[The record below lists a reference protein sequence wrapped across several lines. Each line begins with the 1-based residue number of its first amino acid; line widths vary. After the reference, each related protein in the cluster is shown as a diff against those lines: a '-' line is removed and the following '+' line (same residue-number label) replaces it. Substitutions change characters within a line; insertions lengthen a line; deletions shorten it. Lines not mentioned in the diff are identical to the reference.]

1 MVNTDCRQKATV
13 ATETHG
19 WNGHRNPDRKL
30 QWLKQRQM
38 TEKLSY
44 RWCSEAEC
52 NLKGELRMKPGLEAV
67 RPVVNSGIRVIKLVS
82 SGKPSNISMF
92 CPLSSKMKRGLHL
105 DLPGYLPMIITKE
118 EGESVL

>member
-92 CPLSSKMKRGLHL
+92 CPLTNGQGSSLRLARILTYDYH
-105 DLPGYLPMIITKE
+105 
-118 EGESVL
+118 